1 MELLAGIHPYWFI
14 LAVALLTTLV
24 GILFRRVVVRKLM
37 EMAEKTKGDLDDVVL
52 EIIDTFTWKFYFI
65 VGLYIG
71 IVFFYPLSN
80 TLETTLDLV
89 VLVFVIARVT
99 LALQKGITSSIEK
112 YSRKPKTSKALR
124 TMLPAVGTIVVI
136 LLWFIAAII
145 GLSSTGIDVTALIA
159 GLGVGGLAVAF
170 AIQKILADLFSAFV
184 IFIDAPFK
192 IGDYITAGSV
202 SGTVENIGLK
212 TTKIRSSDG
221 EKFIIP
227 NQILVD
233 GQVQNFAEIVCR
245 RASFPINIS
254 LETDPDKLKYVS
266 HIIKEAVD
274 EADKLARFYRAT
286 LTSINVEAFEYQ
298 VFFFAEVEDL
308 NEFRALQEKVFLK
321 IVNKLEENDINIAST
336 SRIFKKR

>member
-1 MELLAGIHPYWFI
+1 
-14 LAVALLTTLV
+14 
-24 GILFRRVVVRKLM
+24 
-37 EMAEKTKGDLDDVVL
+37 
-52 EIIDTFTWKFYFI
+52 
-65 VGLYIG
+65 
-71 IVFFYPLSN
+71 
-80 TLETTLDLV
+80 
-89 VLVFVIARVT
+89 
-99 LALQKGITSSIEK
+99 
-112 YSRKPKTSKALR
+112 
-124 TMLPAVGTIVVI
+124 MLPAVGTIVVI

-192 IGDYITAGSV
+192 VGDYITVGSV

-254 LETDPDKLKYVS
+254 LETDPDKKQYE
-266 HIIKEAVD
+266 KA
-274 EADKLARFYRAT
+274 F
-286 LTSINVEAFEYQ
+286 TSFGI
-298 VFFFAEVEDL
+298 L
-308 NEFRALQEKVFLK
+308 
-321 IVNKLEENDINIAST
+321 I
-336 SRIFKKR
+336 